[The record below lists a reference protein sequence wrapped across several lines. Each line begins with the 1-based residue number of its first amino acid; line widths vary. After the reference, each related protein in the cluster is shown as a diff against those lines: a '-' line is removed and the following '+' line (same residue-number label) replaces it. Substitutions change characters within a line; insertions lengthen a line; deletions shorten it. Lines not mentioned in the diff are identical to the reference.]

1 MPETRD
7 WWTLAVQAI
16 ITPQPQLHIELPEGG
31 WVRISFD
38 KQHSEFPLRAGE
50 TITLLSGISA
60 EICREKICLKLL
72 DEAILFFETGTAPEI
87 SIKLLAST
95 TFEIPKEEAVTLKS
109 DGVQFPINTRVILP
123 AADPTDTANADTQ
136 TALKTIQGT
145 VLCWLPDGGSF
156 VLCEGGSVTWQSKS
170 S

>member
-7 WWTLAVQAI
+7 WWTLAVQAA
-16 ITPQPQLHIELPEGG
+16 ITPQSRLRIELPQGG
-31 WVRISFD
+31 WVRIWFD
-38 KQHSEFPLRAGE
+38 REHGQFDLRAGE
-50 TITLLSGISA
+50 IITLRDGISA
-60 EICREKICLKLL
+60 EICREKICLEPP
-72 DEAILFFETGTAPEI
+72 DDSTLFFETGTAPEI
-87 SIKLLAST
+87 SIKLQRNT
-95 TFEIPKEEAVTLKS
+95 IFEIPKEEAVTLKP

-123 AADPTDTANADTQ
+123 AADPTNTAKAGTQ

-156 VLCEGGSVTWQSKS
+156 VLCEGGSVTWQQKS